1 MIGRRQILI
10 FIFALTGPSLLAQ
23 TFSYA
28 DFLNQLVGFHP
39 IMQQAGLQVDIA
51 DANLRLQ
58 QAVMDPYVS
67 ASYGDKA
74 YDDKEYYTKSSL
86 KLALPT
92 ALGVEFFAGYTENIG
107 PQVDPEI
114 LTSSSGQYQAGV
126 SLPLGPDLLFNER
139 RLAIRKAGLMTEMAD
154 AERRLMVNDLF
165 FRASLAYLN
174 WSLANQSITVQEDA
188 LSLAEEQFQF
198 VKGVFTGGDRPAID
212 TVEAF
217 LQVQTRRF
225 QLLESRRAL
234 NSAEIILSN
243 FLWDQEGNPVR
254 LADRMLPQSLEEFA
268 PFTQQVQDSFMVWK
282 EEITQQH
289 PSILIN
295 QLAIQ
300 SLKLERQTAFSGAIP
315 QIDLKYMALTP
326 GVSNRDIQAMGIN
339 DRMFGV
345 GLKYPLLIRKQRSK
359 LSLIDLKRSEKELDL
374 KVKSLGL
381 STKLDQHIMEYG
393 INAQQADLY
402 GEMVSNFDR
411 LLRAERI
418 KFSLGESSVFLL
430 NARENKL
437 FDAQAKQLE
446 TQAKQIGS
454 IFKVIQTSNKE
465 DIYLDAVAE

>member
-1 MIGRRQILI
+1 
-10 FIFALTGPSLLAQ
+10 
-23 TFSYA
+23 
-28 DFLNQLVGFHP
+28 
-39 IMQQAGLQVDIA
+39 MQQAGLQVDIA

>member
-1 MIGRRQILI
+1 
-10 FIFALTGPSLLAQ
+10 
-23 TFSYA
+23 
-28 DFLNQLVGFHP
+28 
-39 IMQQAGLQVDIA
+39 MQQAGLQLDIA

-58 QAVMDPYVS
+58 QAVMDPYVE

-74 YDDKEYYTKSSL
+74 YDDREYYTKSSL
-86 KLALPT
+86 KMALPT

-139 RLAIRKAGLMTEMAD
+139 RLAIRKAGLMMEMAD
-154 AERRLMVNDLF
+154 AERRMMVNDLF

-174 WSLANQSITVQEDA
+174 WSLANQTMAVQEDA
-188 LSLAEEQFQF
+188 LTLAQEQFQF
-198 VKGVFTGGDRPAID
+198 VKGVYTGGDRPAID

-225 QLLESRRAL
+225 QLLETRRAL
-234 NSAEIILSN
+234 NSASIILSN
-243 FLWDQEGNPVR
+243 FLWEQEGRPVR
-254 LADRMLPQSLEEFA
+254 LADRMLPQSMEEFT
-268 PFTQQVQDSFMVWK
+268 PFMQQVQDSFMLWQD
-282 EEITQQH
+282 EITQEH
-289 PSILIN
+289 PTLLIN
-295 QLAIQ
+295 RLAIQ
-300 SLKLERQTAFSGAIP
+300 SLKLERQTALSGAIP
-315 QIDLKYMALTP
+315 QIDLKYVALTP
-326 GVSNRDIQAMGIN
+326 GVSNRDIQALGIN

-359 LSLIDLKRSEKELDL
+359 LSLIDLKRNEKELDL
-374 KVKSLGL
+374 KVKSLSL

-393 INAQQADLY
+393 INAQQAELY
-402 GEMVSNFDR
+402 REMVENFER
-411 LLRAERI
+411 LLQAERT

-437 FDAQAKQLE
+437 FDAQSKQLE

-465 DIYLDAVAE
+465 DIYLEAIGE